1 MTPSF
6 DTILQGTLHDCLG
19 ACGATMP
26 GHELAPIQERVA
38 SATPGKWAD
47 AIVVSVSTGGWV
59 EVALV
64 ASNDSVV
71 LWNHADLSG
80 SLTVGDAVALHSVY
94 DVLAVGDVKHNVLR
108 AQF

>member
-19 ACGATMP
+19 ACGATMA

-47 AIVVSVSTGGWV
+47 AIVISANAGGWV
-59 EVALV
+59 EVGLV
-64 ASNDSVV
+64 ASNESIV
-71 LWNHADLSG
+71 LWNHADLTG
-80 SLTVGDAVALHSVY
+80 SLSAGDAVALHSVY